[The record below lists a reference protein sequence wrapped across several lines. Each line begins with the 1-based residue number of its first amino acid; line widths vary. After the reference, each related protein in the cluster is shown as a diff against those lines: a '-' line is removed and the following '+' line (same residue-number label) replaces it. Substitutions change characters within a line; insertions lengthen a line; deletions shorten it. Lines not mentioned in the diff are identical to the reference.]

1 MSSRLFL
8 FITVSLWLSYG
19 NIQSHAVEAIITN
32 SEGRSFQGQVQLMP
46 DQTLELSIEADAGSV
61 AYTFTKDTIAGIEM
75 LDAEDLEDG
84 LEAYENHQYEVA
96 ATYLEL
102 IHRNRSPLH
111 RVYPKTSL
119 IEPSLVL
126 AETYLNL
133 KRFAD
138 AAGIAGNLLATDFD
152 EPRIH
157 RSANEVLLKAF
168 FGLKRW
174 DESELLAKRWCKVN
188 DPSGES
194 ALGWWILSQ
203 VHLERKELTKALWI
217 SLQPI
222 TFSSQYP
229 KAYLQECYHV
239 AIAAWIDESPE
250 EALRLYREYQSR
262 GYDWPD
268 DQMNDLYARLVS
280 LSLEAEKSAPIEDA
294 NPLTIEEGA
303 PEKDLNLPLE
313 TVRKL
318 TIQQESE
325 PTP

>member
-1 MSSRLFL
+1 MNRRLFQL
-8 FITVSLWLSYG
+8 LITILWLSFG
-19 NIQSHAVEAIITN
+19 STQSYAVEAIITN
-32 SEGRSFQGQVQLMP
+32 SEGRSFQGKVQLMP
-46 DQTLELSIEADAGSV
+46 DQTLELSVEADAGSV

-96 ATYLEL
+96 VIYLET
-102 IHRNRSPLH
+102 IHRNRSPLL

-119 IEPSLVL
+119 IEPSLIL
-126 AETYLNL
+126 AETYLNVN
-133 KRFAD
+133 RFAD
-138 AAGIAGNLLATDFD
+138 AAGIAGNLLATNFE

-174 DESELLAKRWCKVN
+174 DESELLAERWCEVN

-203 VHLERKELTKALWI
+203 VHLERKELTKSLWV

-250 EALRLYREYQSR
+250 DALRLYLEYQSR
-262 GYDWPD
+262 GYDWPGN
-268 DQMNDLYARLVS
+268 QMKDIYARLAS
-280 LSLEAEKSAPIEDA
+280 LALGAEKSEPIEEP
-294 NPLTIEEGA
+294 NPLIIKEGA

-318 TIQQESE
+318 TNQQEPE

>member
-1 MSSRLFL
+1 MNSRLFH
-8 FITVSLWLSYG
+8 FITVSVWLSYSS
-19 NIQSHAVEAIITN
+19 IQSYAVEAIITN

-46 DQTLELSIEADAGSV
+46 DLTLELSVEADAGSV
-61 AYTFTKDTIAGIEM
+61 VYTFTKDSIAGIEL
-75 LDAEDLEDG
+75 LDAENLEDG

-96 ATYLEL
+96 VTYLEP
-102 IHRNRSPLH
+102 IHRTRSPLV

-133 KRFAD
+133 NRFAD
-138 AAGIAGNLLATDFD
+138 AAGIAGNLLATDF
-152 EPRIH
+152 EESRIH

-174 DESELLAKRWCKVN
+174 DESELLAKRWCKEN

-203 VHLERKELTKALWI
+203 VHLERSELTKALWV

-250 EALRLYREYQSR
+250 EALRLYRDYQSR
-262 GYDWPD
+262 AYEWPS
-268 DQMNDLYARLVS
+268 DQMENVYYRLVS
-280 LSLEAEKSAPIEDA
+280 LNLGAEKSAPIEEP
-294 NPLTIEEGA
+294 NPLVIEEGA

-318 TIQQESE
+318 TTKQETE
-325 PTP
+325 PIP